1 MSEETVTPTVVAPLA
16 LPVRPDMRRAFD
28 LYVFG
33 RSRTLGPDEKGA
45 AIPGDGTPPATGP
58 DGDGQLELPAQRGTV
73 AVPER
78 LRFDRNAG
86 TWRSK

>member
-1 MSEETVTPTVVAPLA
+1 MSGESVTPTVVAPVA

-28 LYVFG
+28 VYVFG
-33 RSRTLGPDEKGA
+33 RNRTLGPDEKGA
-45 AIPGDGTPPATGP
+45 AVPSDQTPPALTAG
-58 DGDGQLELPAQRGTV
+58 GDAQLAAAQRGAV

>member
-1 MSEETVTPTVVAPLA
+1 
-16 LPVRPDMRRAFD
+16 MRRAFD

-33 RSRTLGPDEKGA
+33 RSRTLGPDEKSA
-45 AIPGDGTPPATGP
+45 AVPTDETPPAATA
-58 DGDGQLELPAQRGTV
+58 DGDAQLAVPAQRGTV

-86 TWRSK
+86 TWRSR